1 MGRATERRE
10 KRTLHWAN
18 EIGDRK
24 RLVNTEVYSLFKR
37 FTLCSS
43 PLSERDISQWDYGPF
58 ISHESVGVQ
67 LILPRRRLLLLF
79 DWTRTCDFYY
89 ELQAGLFDW
98 SVRVEENQQSSA
110 TRPGFFY
117 RNVDSLSSFSFS
129 RDAWWHGAEWRRS
142 KLPFLFLFNSSI
154 RLRGSDGHRK

>member
-1 MGRATERRE
+1 M
-10 KRTLHWAN
+10 HWAN

-110 TRPGFFY
+110 TRPGFFIEMLTLLVPSHSHAMHGGTELSGVA
-117 RNVDSLSSFSFS
+117 RNCHSVFCPTQFNQ
-129 RDAWWHGAEWRRS
+129 AERIGRPS
-142 KLPFLFLFNSSI
+142 
-154 RLRGSDGHRK
+154 